1 MAVRQRVVD
10 FPAVR
15 FIILQLGIGAE
26 GTRVIQTLQHLVA
39 FFAFNGITA
48 ECLAA
53 AFIYK

>member
-15 FIILQLGIGAE
+15 FIILQPGVGAE

-39 FFAFNGITA
+39 FFPFDGITA
-48 ECLAA
+48 ESLAA
-53 AFIYK
+53 AFINK